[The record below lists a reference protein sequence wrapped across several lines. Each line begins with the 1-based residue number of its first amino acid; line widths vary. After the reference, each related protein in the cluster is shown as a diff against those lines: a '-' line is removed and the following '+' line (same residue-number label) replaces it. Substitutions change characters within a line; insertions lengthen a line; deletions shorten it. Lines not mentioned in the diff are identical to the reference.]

1 MFSFLS
7 KKKLVLE
14 APVSGE
20 IVPLSEVDDPVFAS
34 ESMGKGVAID
44 FNGDAV
50 YSPYDGEVVALFPTG
65 HAIGIESKGIQY
77 IIHIGID
84 TVELNGEG
92 FLAHVKQGDKISKG
106 DLLISVESNALV
118 DKGYNP
124 VTMIVFPEG
133 HDFKLLKSEGI
144 IKQGEDFIQC

>member
-20 IVPLSEVDDPVFAS
+20 IVPLSKVDDPVFAS
-34 ESMGKGVAID
+34 ESMGKGIAID
-44 FNGDAV
+44 FSGDGVHAP
-50 YSPYDGEVVALFPTG
+50 SDGDVVALFPTG
-65 HAIGIESKGIQY
+65 HAIGIEYKGIQY

-92 FLAHVKQGDKISKG
+92 FQAHVKQGDKISRG
-106 DLLISVESNALV
+106 DLLISADSKALI

-124 VTMIVFPEG
+124 ITMIVFPEG
-133 HDFKLLKSEGI
+133 HNFKLLKTEGT
-144 IKQGEDFIQC
+144 IKQGDDFIQC